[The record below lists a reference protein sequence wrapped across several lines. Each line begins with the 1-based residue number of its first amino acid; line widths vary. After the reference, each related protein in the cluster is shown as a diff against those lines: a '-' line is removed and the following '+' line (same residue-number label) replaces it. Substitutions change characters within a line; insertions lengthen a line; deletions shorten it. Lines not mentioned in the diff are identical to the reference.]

1 MRNLTLEAAC
11 DYLEA
16 ATIEQTIAA
25 GHAVINIGV
34 NEHGTRFVL
43 MNDCTGSSVVT
54 EA

>member
-1 MRNLTLEAAC
+1 MHSLTLEAAC

-16 ATIEQTIAA
+16 ATIEQTIRA

-34 NEHGTRFVL
+34 NEFGTRFVL
-43 MNDCTGSSVVT
+43 VNDCTGASVVT